1 MDQRATT
8 PVDPG
13 VTIRIRGVMGIPAV
27 LKSLGSDPAQVFS
40 RARVDP
46 ALFDDPDQSISLAVL
61 GRLVRKCVAS
71 TGCEHFG
78 LLVGERGGQSSLG
91 LIGLAVRDSANVE
104 VALRRLGTYLHLYH
118 GGQVLNLDV
127 SDDVAT
133 LGYAIHQP
141 GVEAVD
147 QIEDGAL
154 AIFFKVMRDL
164 CGANWLPLEVRFA
177 HRRPASLQPF
187 VDVFHTTL
195 RFNAEQS
202 ALVFSA
208 NWLHRRL
215 PEVDSDLQRLL
226 RREIDVLEATNGTDF
241 QQRVRGVL
249 RTALL
254 TGHGSADQVAGMFS
268 MHRRT
273 LSRRLAECG
282 TNFAALADDAR
293 FEIAKHMLADTTM
306 DVGQIA
312 AALDY
317 AEASAFTRA
326 FRRWSGTTPAAWRT
340 QQRPAQS

>member
-1 MDQRATT
+1 MDQRATA

-27 LKSLGSDPAQVFS
+27 LESLGSDPAQVFS
-40 RARVDP
+40 RTHVDL
-46 ALFDDPDQSISLAVL
+46 ALFDDPDNSMPLALL
-61 GRLVRKCVAS
+61 GRLTKECVAS

-78 LLVGERGGQSSLG
+78 LLVGKRDAQKALG
-91 LIGLAVRDSANVE
+91 LIGLAVRDSENVE
-104 VALRRLGTYLHLYH
+104 VALRRLGAYLHLYH

-127 SDDVAT
+127 NGDVAT

-141 GVEAVD
+141 SVEAVD

-154 AIFFKVMRDL
+154 AIFFNIMRDL
-164 CGANWLPLEVRFA
+164 CGANWLPLAVRFA
-177 HRRPASLQPF
+177 HRRPASLRPF
-187 VDVFHTTL
+187 LEYFHTTL
-195 RFNAEQS
+195 QFNAEQS

-215 PEVDSDLQRLL
+215 PEVDADLQRLL
-226 RREIDVLEATNGTDF
+226 RREIDELEATQGTDF
-241 QQRVRGVL
+241 RERVRAVL

-254 TGHGSADQVAGMFS
+254 TGHGSADQVAALFS

-273 LSRRLAECG
+273 MTRRLAECG
-282 TNFAALADDAR
+282 TNFAVLADEGR
-293 FEIAKHMLADTTM
+293 FEIAKHMLAKTTM

-312 AALDY
+312 TALDY

-326 FRRWSGTTPAAWRT
+326 FRRWSGTTPAAWRAK
-340 QQRPAQS
+340 QRPART

>member
-1 MDQRATT
+1 MDQPTT
-8 PVDPG
+8 ASVDPG
-13 VTIRIRGVMGIPAV
+13 ITVRVRGVMGIPAV
-27 LKSLGSDPAQVFS
+27 IESLGSDPKQVFS

-46 ALFDDPDQSISLAVL
+46 ALFDDPDQSISLAAV
-61 GRLVRKCVAS
+61 GRLLQQAVAS

-91 LIGLAVRDSANVE
+91 LIGLAVRDSPNVE
-104 VALRRLGTYLHLYH
+104 MALRRLGTYLHLYH
-118 GGQVLNLDV
+118 GGQVMNLDV

-154 AIFFKVMRDL
+154 AIFFNVMRDL
-164 CGANWLPLEVRFA
+164 CGADWLPLEVRFA
-177 HRRPASLQPF
+177 HRRPASLRTF
-187 VDVFHTTL
+187 LECFHTTL
-195 RFNAEQS
+195 RFNAEHS

-208 NWLHRRL
+208 NWLRRPL
-215 PEVDSDLQRLL
+215 PEVDADLQRLL
-226 RREIDVLEATNGTDF
+226 RREIDELEAAHGTDF
-241 QQRVRGVL
+241 RERVRGVL

-254 TGHGSADQVAGMFS
+254 TGHGSADQVAAMFS

-282 TNFAALADDAR
+282 TNFAVLADEGR
-293 FEIAKHMLADTTM
+293 FEIAKHMLANTTM

-312 AALDY
+312 TALDY

-326 FRRWSGTTPAAWRT
+326 FRRWSGTTPAAWRA
-340 QQRPAQS
+340 QQRPARK

>member
-1 MDQRATT
+1 MDQRATA
-8 PVDPG
+8 PADPE
-13 VTIRIRGVMGIPAV
+13 VTIRIRGVLGIPAV
-27 LKSLGSDPAQVFS
+27 LESLGSDPAQVFS
-40 RARVDP
+40 RARVDL

-61 GRLVRKCVAS
+61 GRLVQQCVAS
-71 TGCEHFG
+71 TGCGHFG

-91 LIGLAVRDSANVE
+91 LIGLSVRDSPNVE
-104 VALRRLGTYLHLYH
+104 VALRRLATYLHLYH

-177 HRRPASLQPF
+177 HRRPTSLRPF
-187 VDVFHTTL
+187 LDAFHTTL
-195 RFNAEQS
+195 QFNAEQS

-215 PEVDSDLQRLL
+215 PEVDADLQRLL
-226 RREIDVLEATNGTDF
+226 RREIEELEATQVTDF
-241 QQRVRGVL
+241 RDQVRSVL
-249 RTALL
+249 RTSLL
-254 TGHGSADQVAGMFS
+254 TGHGSADQIAALFS

-273 LSRRLAECG
+273 LTRRLAECG
-282 TNFAALADDAR
+282 TSFAVLADQGR
-293 FEIAKHMLADTTM
+293 FEIAKHMLANTTA

-312 AALDY
+312 TALGY

-340 QQRPAQS
+340 QHRPART